1 MRCSHAQ
8 PNIVV
13 SAGTVA
19 RTARIKSAAQ
29 YTSNA
34 TVTGVNNLNDKYHIN
49 EKAKNAQVA
58 TTQFFN
64 KMGTSIKERSS
75 SIFGRR
81 NSKDASV
88 ETSTNPSTGPDAS
101 AAAVTESDAGAS
113 ATAVPAAS
121 ATPSEGQAAAAASE
135 EQVSLDD

>member
-81 NSKDASV
+81 NSKDANV

-101 AAAVTESDAGAS
+101 AAVTESDAGAS